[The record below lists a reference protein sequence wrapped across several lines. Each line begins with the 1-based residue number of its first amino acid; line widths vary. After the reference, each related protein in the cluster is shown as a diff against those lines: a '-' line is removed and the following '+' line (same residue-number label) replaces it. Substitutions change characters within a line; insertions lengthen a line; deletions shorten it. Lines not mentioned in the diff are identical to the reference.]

1 MTTIQ
6 AAVAYSPDQPF
17 TLQTMTLEP
26 PRADEVL
33 VRIVASGICH
43 TDVAVKEQSVLLPL
57 PMVLGHEGSGV
68 VEAVGSS
75 VQHLAVGDHV
85 VLSGD
90 SCGHCHSCHGGLPSY
105 CDEFVTRNLTGY
117 RNDGS
122 SPLQQIDASDIAPM
136 RGRFV
141 GQSSFATHSIVP
153 GRAAIKVPTD
163 LPLELLGPLGC
174 GLTTGVGTVMNALK
188 PTAGSSIVI
197 FGAGTVGLAAVM
209 GALLCG
215 CQQIIVVDPQAA
227 RRQIAAELGATLCL
241 DPNQD
246 DILDCIQTVT
256 SSGADY
262 AVECSGA
269 VLAIEQAIGC
279 LGRPGWCAQV
289 GAPQGGTKIALDM
302 DHIGFGRGIRG
313 VVMGDA
319 NPQTFVPYLAE
330 LYRTGRL
337 PFDRLVKYY
346 DFSEINQAVEDSAV
360 HGNVIKPILR
370 MP

>member
-6 AAVAYSPDQPF
+6 GAVALSPDQPF
-17 TLQTMTLEP
+17 TLQPLTLEP

-68 VEAVGSS
+68 IEAVGSA
-75 VQHLAVGDHV
+75 VKHLTPGDHV

-90 SCGHCHSCHGGLPSY
+90 SCGHCRRCHSGLPSY
-105 CDEFVTRNLTGY
+105 CDEFVSRNLTGC
-117 RNDGS
+117 RIDGS
-122 SPLQQIDASDIAPM
+122 SPMADNGTPM

-141 GQSSFATHSIVP
+141 GQSSFATHSIVSA
-153 GRAAIKVPTD
+153 RTAIKVPED

-188 PTAGSSIVI
+188 PRAGSHIAI

-209 GALLCG
+209 GARLCG
-215 CQQIIVVDPQAA
+215 CEQIIVVDPKPA
-227 RRQIAAELGATLCL
+227 RRDMAAGLGATLCL
-241 DPNQD
+241 DPTQHAVVE
-246 DILDCIQTVT
+246 DIQRATNGGLDF
-256 SSGADY
+256 S
-262 AVECSGA
+262 VECSGA
-269 VLAIEQAIGC
+269 VPAIEQALEC

-289 GAPQGGTKIALDM
+289 GAPQGGTSIALDM
-302 DHIGFGRGIRG
+302 DHVGFGRGIRG

-337 PFDRLVKYY
+337 PFDRFVKYY
-346 DFSEINQAVEDSAV
+346 DFADINQAIEDSATL
-360 HGNVIKPILR
+360 GDVIKPILR
-370 MP
+370 MG

>member
-1 MTTIQ
+1 MTTIE
-6 AAVAYSPDQPF
+6 AAIALTPDQPF
-17 TLQTMTLEP
+17 RFQTLTLET
-26 PRADEVL
+26 PRPDEVL

-68 VEAVGSS
+68 VESVGSG

-90 SCGHCHSCHGGLPSY
+90 SCGHCDSCHSGLPSY
-105 CDEFVTRNLTGY
+105 CDEFVTRNLTGF
-117 RNDGS
+117 RADGT
-122 SPLQQIDASDIAPM
+122 SPTHTNTASPEPM

-141 GQSSFATHSIVP
+141 GQSSFATHSVVP
-153 GRAAIKVPTD
+153 ARAAIRVPKD

-188 PTAGSSIVI
+188 PNAGSSIVI

-209 GALLCG
+209 GAVLCG
-215 CQQIIVVDPQAA
+215 CQQIIVVDPKASRRTTAA
-227 RRQIAAELGATLCL
+227 HVGATLCL
-241 DPNQD
+241 DPNKDEVLNQ
-246 DILDCIQTVT
+246 IAQTT
-256 SSGADY
+256 GGGADFS
-262 AVECSGA
+262 VECSGA
-269 VLAIEQAIGC
+269 ISAIEQAIGC

-289 GAPQGGTKIALDM
+289 GAPQGGTKISLDM
-302 DHIGFGRGIRG
+302 DHVGFGRGIRG

-330 LYRTGRL
+330 LYRSGRL
-337 PFDRLVKYY
+337 PFDRLVQYY
-346 DFSEINQAVEDSAV
+346 DFSEINEAVADSA
-360 HGNVIKPILR
+360 GSGDVIKPILR
-370 MP
+370 MS